1 VSIDRLETTPRVNA
15 EREASMIEHPHQVVE
30 AAYQLLLN
38 REPDAAGLKHWSSAL
53 AQGLPTIDFVRAVLA
68 SAEFRSKV
76 PNDAPTTDGD
86 VDLIIPVQGAQLRVP
101 ASDLSLV
108 PHLLKHRSWEPH
120 IANWLAQ
127 TLRPEHVFVDVG
139 ANIGYFTVLCAP
151 LVSRVVAFEPGSSS
165 FRYCRENV
173 KLNGLQNVELH
184 PYGLWHESATL
195 RIKRDDSS
203 LMTAAV
209 DRSGDNVS
217 GETIRS
223 VALDEFVGSH
233 LQLSRLDVVKMDIEG
248 AELSALRGMTRT
260 LARFRPAIVMEL
272 NRPALAA
279 LGSTVDEVWG
289 LLTSLSYQIHAF
301 AGWDVRAP
309 EPVST
314 LSELKARCPDDTL
327 IDIVAIPA
335 ASART

>member
-1 VSIDRLETTPRVNA
+1 
-15 EREASMIEHPHQVVE
+15 MIEHPHQVVE

-38 REPDAAGLKHWSSAL
+38 REPDSAGLKHWSSAL

-68 SAEFRSKV
+68 SAEFRSRV
-76 PNDAPTTDGD
+76 PSSDAPTAQGD
-86 VDLIIPVQGAQLRVP
+86 VDLIIPVQSAQLRVP

-120 IANWLAQ
+120 ITSWLAR

-151 LVSRVVAFEPGSSS
+151 LVSRVIAFEPGSSS
-165 FRYCRENV
+165 FRYCRENL
-173 KLNGLQNVELH
+173 KLNDVQNVELH
-184 PYGLWHESATL
+184 PYGLWHENATL

-203 LMTAAV
+203 LMTAAI
-209 DRSGDNVS
+209 DRSGSTAS

-223 VALDEFVGSH
+223 VAFDEFAASH

-279 LGSTVDEVWG
+279 LGGTVDDVWS
-289 LLTSLSYQIHAF
+289 LLTGLSYQIRAF
-301 AGWDVRAP
+301 EAWDARDPAP
-309 EPVST
+309 VAT
-314 LSELKARCPDDTL
+314 LNELKTRCPDDTL
-327 IDIVAIPA
+327 IDILAVPP
-335 ASART
+335 SART